1 LPSPPAPLPRGGRGV
16 LLIRVHR
23 LSSLCAGRTRF
34 FALTPSPSPT
44 AWKRGAARGPVWS
57 AEALASAWAEA
68 SLPHSISPSPA
79 RRERGTQGVRAT
91 RRARLFTLALGKT
104 APAAEIPYRTVV
116 PLSTPTGWERG
127 IPDKCR
133 LLECAVSGARML
145 SLPSPL
151 ISVFALVFQH
161 APLPTSPVDG
171 GGVTAP
177 SPPAGRVG
185 VGAMFKSHCKDTYQ
199 SSSQS
204 S

>member
-1 LPSPPAPLPRGGRGV
+1 

-44 AWKRGAARGPVWS
+44 AWERGAARGPVWS

-79 RRERGTQGVRAT
+79 SRERGTQGVRAT